1 MKNKIRPSLLQFFAS
16 VLFFGMSIYFY
27 FTDPDLFRAAMFVIL
42 GFAWIALAFWTLN
55 KEKKERKQNR

>member
-1 MKNKIRPSLLQFFAS
+1 MKNRIRPSLLQFFAS

-27 FTDPDLFRAAMFVIL
+27 FNDLDEFRAIMFMIL
-42 GFAWIALAFWTLN
+42 GFAWIALAFWSLN